1 MCGGAILSDI
11 IPPPRRVTGG
21 HLWQTGK
28 KKRSLGDAAV
38 ARRRRVPEEEEFEEF
53 EADFQGF
60 EEAEIWSDDEAKPF
74 AAAARVN
81 GVAAGMPFLLGHR
94 LGIRGTARNFCLG
107 FGR

>member
-38 ARRRRVPEEEEFEEF
+38 ARRRRVPEEEFEEEGDEEF

-94 LGIRGTARNFCLG
+94 LGIRGTAC
-107 FGR
+107 